1 MSTAE
6 NESTVRLQQKRLT
19 AAYLF
24 ETPSLSFDYAVKQID
39 ACPAF
44 VKCFD
49 ASGKIVLIRGLRLEF
64 RSNCWCHLA
73 ADSAETG
80 YQQAVCYSTL

>member
-1 MSTAE
+1 MPSAE
-6 NESTVRLQQKRLT
+6 NESAVRLQRIRIT

-24 ETPSLSFDYAVKQID
+24 ETPSLSFDCGMKQID
-39 ACPAF
+39 ACSAF

-64 RSNCWCHLA
+64 RSNCWCNPA
-73 ADSAETG
+73 ADSEETG
-80 YQQAVCYSTL
+80 YQQAVCDSPL